1 MLERKCIKGYRL
13 VQHCNGVTRFKQ
25 VEN

>member
-1 MLERKCIKGYRL
+1 MLERKCGRCYRL
-13 VQHCNGVTRFKQ
+13 VQHCSGVTRFKQ